1 MYENIRYML
10 KTIFSA
16 DFGFQEEAAKNIY
29 LRGLISSGKL
39 DEMKAELAAAFE
51 DKSVRWREMLLNDD
65 YEVQDFDTEEESI
78 AYVKRV
84 LWDPL
89 NSQSFLD
96 GAKGGGSGGFSGGK
110 PTIVDDP
117 YSPNAITERSRVN
130 RDYYGRENA
139 ADEFSAGLPDY
150 ATHSTAKSYQST
162 VPRDLNERLCGTG

>member
-1 MYENIRYML
+1 ML

-51 DKSVRWREMLLNDD
+51 DNSVRWREMLLNDD

-89 NSQSFLD
+89 NS
-96 GAKGGGSGGFSGGK
+96 
-110 PTIVDDP
+110 
-117 YSPNAITERSRVN
+117 
-130 RDYYGRENA
+130 
-139 ADEFSAGLPDY
+139 
-150 ATHSTAKSYQST
+150 
-162 VPRDLNERLCGTG
+162 

>member
-1 MYENIRYML
+1 MMYENIRYML

-89 NSQSFLD
+89 N
-96 GAKGGGSGGFSGGK
+96 
-110 PTIVDDP
+110 P
-117 YSPNAITERSRVN
+117 
-130 RDYYGRENA
+130 
-139 ADEFSAGLPDY
+139 
-150 ATHSTAKSYQST
+150 
-162 VPRDLNERLCGTG
+162 